1 MEESG
6 FLNKEW
12 LEAQRKFWSDWS
24 AAAQKEGEPL
34 TNPWEQVLN
43 QWWQALAPSASPGIQ
58 ELLEKTLAQGRQ
70 AFHLA
75 EQFIRAQQQSEGEPD
90 WQAAV
95 QQTFGDLRGI
105 IAAITGTMNPLPEE
119 LLSETAIDSSR
130 DYMERLFALPGL
142 GLGHRSQ
149 VQQREMLARL
159 LRYQKARQAYELF
172 LIDLGQRSVKRLQ
185 EELAALDGQAESIE
199 SARALYDRW
208 VTACE
213 AVYSEQAMTPEYVRL
228 YGELINSQMAV
239 KQQMRDMLDETFTAM
254 GMPTTRAV
262 RALER
267 RAHQDRQ
274 ALKSLQATVA
284 AMQSSAPV
292 KKPSRTRKK
301 NSRVE
306 KRDGA
311 A

>member
-1 MEESG
+1 MEEGG
-6 FLNKEW
+6 FLNNEW
-12 LEAQRKFWSDWS
+12 LEAQRKYWSEWS
-24 AAAQKEGEPL
+24 ARARQGSASQN
-34 TNPWEQVLN
+34 NPWEQMLD
-43 QWWQALAPSASPGIQ
+43 QWWRALAPGASPGIQ

-75 EQFIRAQQQSEGEPD
+75 EQFVREQQQATGEAD

-119 LLSETAIDSSR
+119 LLSEATIDSSR
-130 DYMERLFALPGL
+130 DYLERLFALPGL

-149 VQQREMLARL
+149 VQQREMIARL
-159 LRYQKARQAYELF
+159 MRYQKARQAYELF
-172 LIDLGQRSVKRLQ
+172 LVDLGRRSVKRLQ
-185 EELAALDGQAESIE
+185 EELGALDDQAESIE
-199 SARALYDRW
+199 SARALYDHW
-208 VTACE
+208 VSACE

-239 KQQMRDMLDETFTAM
+239 KQQMRDMLDEAFTAM

-274 ALKSLQATVA
+274 AIKSLQAEMA
-284 AMQSSAPV
+284 AMRTAPV
-292 KKPSRTRKK
+292 KKSTRSRKK
-301 NSRVE
+301 TTKVE

-311 A
+311 T

>member
-1 MEESG
+1 MEEGG
-6 FLNKEW
+6 FLNNEW
-12 LEAQRKFWSDWS
+12 LEAQRKYWSEWS
-24 AAAQKEGEPL
+24 ARARQGSASQN
-34 TNPWEQVLN
+34 NPWEQMLD
-43 QWWQALAPSASPGIQ
+43 QWWRALAPGASPGIQ

-75 EQFIRAQQQSEGEPD
+75 EQFVREQQQATGEAD

-119 LLSETAIDSSR
+119 LLSEATIDSSR
-130 DYMERLFALPGL
+130 DYLERLFALPGL

-149 VQQREMLARL
+149 VQQREMIARL
-159 LRYQKARQAYELF
+159 MRYQKARQAYELF
-172 LIDLGQRSVKRLQ
+172 LVDLGRRSVKRLQ
-185 EELAALDGQAESIE
+185 EELGALDDQAESIE
-199 SARALYDRW
+199 SARALYDHW
-208 VTACE
+208 VSACE

-239 KQQMRDMLDETFTAM
+239 KQQMRDMLDEAFTAM

-274 ALKSLQATVA
+274 AIKSLQAEMA
-284 AMQSSAPV
+284 AMRTAPV
-292 KKPSRTRKK
+292 KKSARSRKK
-301 NSRVE
+301 TTKVE

-311 A
+311 T